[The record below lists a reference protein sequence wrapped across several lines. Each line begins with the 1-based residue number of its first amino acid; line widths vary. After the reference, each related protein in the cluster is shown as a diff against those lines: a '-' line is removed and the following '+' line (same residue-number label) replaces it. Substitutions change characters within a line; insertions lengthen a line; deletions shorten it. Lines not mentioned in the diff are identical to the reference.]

1 MDGAKS
7 SKDKGKYRR
16 ESHRETRDKWIVNFV
31 TWKTRYMLE
40 NGDSKTKLTLFTI
53 SRKHWNHTCICPF
66 LRTPKPNH
74 LR

>member
-31 TWKTRYMLE
+31 TWKLDTCWKMEIQRQSSPSSPFPE
-40 NGDSKTKLTLFTI
+40 NIGTTLVFVLSFALQSQI
-53 SRKHWNHTCICPF
+53 I
-66 LRTPKPNH
+66 
-74 LR
+74 